1 MEDGFSFL
9 NYNGLTTIST
19 AHLQT
24 IFDTIPF
31 SIEILKAVREGTMI
45 SDFEWVFANKAAK
58 LYAGNENLL
67 GKKFLKSPGTDP
79 SLFASLITVVETGN
93 SFKTTIPIASNG
105 MLHLSSHHFLKFNDG
120 VLVLREE
127 SSPKEGRMGSSSP
140 SRENGADNRDNISG
154 PKKIENGNSENK
166 DLLQSVFDTTS
177 RGMCILEAMRNEKGK
192 ILDFKYKLANLTAE
206 RMYNRGNLVGKTFSA
221 LHKIHKTD
229 FFDNLVS
236 VVETGEKSRMELPY
250 DENGTES
257 WFSAS
262 ATKLHD
268 GVLLTFEDITLKIK
282 TEQRIKDDAHF
293 TSQLLNTSPDI
304 IYIMDLNTYQVVYAN
319 RPVAIQQGF
328 SKIEIAKM
336 NNPLLDIMHKDDVP
350 AMIAH
355 LKKIKSIPADEQV
368 VEIEYRLKN
377 AGGGYNWYC
386 DRNSVFRRDSRNI
399 PVEKIGISQNITA
412 RKEQEGQL
420 LVDGSIRRQ
429 AEAIVSMGTWEYTIA
444 TDEFIWSAGMYDLFN
459 LPMDIRPTP
468 ELYFDYVADDD
479 KDSVA
484 SIVDN
489 ITIHC
494 KAFEEI
500 ITILPRGGEKKIIK
514 VRGAPVTDIKQ
525 NIIKMVGVDVDITE
539 HVMVTKEIEELNNEL
554 RKKNQE
560 LQSFNTELK
569 TFNTITSSD
578 YKETLQI
585 LYTNLEYIASKE
597 GRKLADASK
606 ANIRRAQSAV
616 QKMKLLTDDIN
627 NYLQLYEIG
636 VSKSRIDPNQ
646 VMNDLLE
653 KMRPKIIQ
661 SNAKI
666 ESVQLPILLADPYLF
681 SILMNNLIDNA
692 IKYSKLI
699 GTPEIK
705 IKYSRADEINAISGA
720 LKNTPYIIISV
731 SDNGLGFKEEEAE
744 KVFELFFR
752 VYDKSKHRGSGIG
765 LALCKKIMSMHGGFI
780 NAESIPGH
788 GSTFNCLFPD
798 ML

>member
-31 SIEILKAVREGTMI
+31 SIEILKALREGTMI

-58 LYAGNENLL
+58 LYAGNEKLL

-79 SLFASLITVVETGN
+79 SLFASLIKVVETGN
-93 SFKTTIPIASNG
+93 SFKTTIPTASNG
-105 MLHLSSHHFLKFNDG
+105 LLHVSSHHFLKFNDG

-127 SSPKEGRMGSSSP
+127 SSRDDGRMGNSSA
-140 SRENGADNRDNISG
+140 SRENGADNRDKISG
-154 PKKIENGNSENK
+154 LKKVETGNSENK

-192 ILDFKYKLANLTAE
+192 IFDFRYKLANLTAE
-206 RMYNRGNLVGKTFSA
+206 RMYNRGNLVGKTFFA
-221 LHKIHKTD
+221 LHTIHKTD
-229 FFDNLVS
+229 FFDTLVS

-250 DENGTES
+250 DENGIES

-262 ATKLHD
+262 AAKLHD
-268 GVLLTFEDITLKIK
+268 GVLLTFEDVTLTKK
-282 TEQRIKDDAHF
+282 AEQRIKDDAHL
-293 TSQLLNTSPDI
+293 TSQILNTSPDI
-304 IYIMDLNTYQVVYAN
+304 IYIMDLNTYQIIYTN
-319 RPVAIQQGF
+319 RSVAVQQGF
-328 SKIEIAKM
+328 AKHEIAKM
-336 NNPLLDIMHKDDVP
+336 NNQLLDIMHKDDVP
-350 AMIAH
+350 AMLAH
-355 LKKIKSIPADEQV
+355 LKKIKTITSDEQV

-377 AGGGYNWYC
+377 AGGGYSWYC

-399 PVEKIGISQNITA
+399 PIEKVGISQNITS
-412 RKEQEGQL
+412 RKLQEQRL
-420 LVDGSIRRQ
+420 LIEKSLRNQ

-444 TDEFIWSAGMYDLFN
+444 TDEFKWSPGMYDLFN
-459 LPMDIRPTP
+459 LPADIMPTP
-468 ELYFDYVADDD
+468 ELYFDYVADED

-494 KAFEEI
+494 KAFEEV
-500 ITILPRGGEKKIIK
+500 ITIRPRGREKKIIK
-514 VRGAPVTDIKQ
+514 VRGTPVADEKNQ
-525 NIIKMVGVDVDITE
+525 PVKMIGVDLDITE
-539 HVMVTKEIEELNNEL
+539 HVIVTREIEELNNEL
-554 RKKNQE
+554 EKKQQD
-560 LQSFNTELK
+560 LQTLNTELK

-606 ANIRRAQSAV
+606 ANIRRAQSAI

-646 VMNDLLE
+646 VINDLLE
-653 KMRPKIIQ
+653 KIRPKILQ

-666 ESVQLPILLADPYLF
+666 ESLQLPTLLADPYLF

-705 IKYSRADEINAISGA
+705 IKYSRADEINAISAA

-744 KVFELFFR
+744 KVFDLFFR

-788 GSTFNCLFPD
+788 GSTFNCFFPD